1 MYYIIIYYIIC
12 LASLVLVHHIEQ
24 LLEVFVEGDVCP
36 GVGPAPAQL
45 RPLLPGRGHLL
56 QPGGARPLREVGVA
70 SGLGSLQPRRAVV
83 DNLP

>member
-1 MYYIIIYYIIC
+1 MYAKYLMNDMSTLI
-12 LASLVLVHHIEQ
+12 LVHHIEQ

-70 SGLGSLQPRRAVV
+70 RGLGSLQPRRAVV